1 MAGTKRSQIVTA
13 LVDLFKQID
22 GTGSYKS
29 NLFGNVTDRMVFF
42 DEVSDFPSVSVTSG
56 NESRQYLPGDF
67 KWGFLSVVIRI
78 YTNSEDSQDE
88 LERVMEDIENVLDA
102 NNSIALDTTSVV
114 QISIDSIDWDG
125 GALAPIAFSE
135 IQITLQYDLK

>member
-29 NLFGNVTDRMVFF
+29 NLFTNVTDRMVFF

-56 NESRQYLPGDF
+56 NEARQYLPGDF

-125 GALAPIAFSE
+125 GALAPTSFG
-135 IQITLQYDLK
+135 QLDITLQYDLK